1 MKRFCYTVDDNIRF
15 LKEIN
20 EKRPKSI
27 FDHPYLNMYKRMHEK
42 YGLKIQLNLFYE
54 CENFTLSDMTADYVS
69 EWKQASDW
77 LKLSFHSRLENV
89 RPYVNSDY
97 NEVFTDTSLVNAE
110 IERFASKSA
119 LAKSTTIHYCRAT
132 EEGISALKDN
142 GIVGLLG
149 LYGNKEKPST
159 SYTSSEE
166 DSLRIS
172 NGETLVR
179 DGIAYSGIDLILN
192 SYEKSDGF
200 AILKTFLDR
209 DLVKIMIHEQYFYS
223 DYARYQPDFEE
234 KIGGAFDILTKSG
247 YKSVFF
253 EECI

>member
-20 EKRPKSI
+20 EERHKSI
-27 FDHPYLNMYKRMHEK
+27 FYHPYLNMYKSMHEK

-54 CENFTLSDMTADYVS
+54 CENFTLSDMTADYVD
-69 EWKQASDW
+69 EWEQASDW

-89 RPYVNSDY
+89 RPYVNSGY
-97 NEVFTDTSLVNAE
+97 NEVYTDTNQVNTE

-142 GIVGLLG
+142 GIIGLLG
-149 LYGNKEKPST
+149 LYGNKEKPRT

-172 NGETLVR
+172 KGETLVR

-192 SYEKSDGF
+192 QYKKNDCF
-200 AILKTFLDR
+200 AILKSLLNR
-209 DLVKIMIHEQYFYS
+209 DVVKIMIHEQYFYR
-223 DYARYQPDFEE
+223 DYPYYQPDFEK
-234 KIGGAFDILTKSG
+234 KIDGAFDILTKSG
-247 YKSVFF
+247 YVSSFF
-253 EECI
+253 EECL